1 MEKKITPSE
10 LELNEFI
17 KIINEMSGIDLTD
30 KKNILAL
37 KLNKFLEGTNTK
49 NFSEFLG
56 KLKSNRQLKQETL
69 DFVTIGETYFLRELA
84 QLKEIILLCQKLRKE
99 SKYPKRPL
107 FKWRRSIFFGIIG
120 CTEFY

>member
-37 KLNKFLEGTNTK
+37 KLNKFEGTNTK
-49 NFSEFLG
+49 NFPSFG
-56 KLKSNRQLKQETL
+56 KIKKQ
-69 DFVTIGETYFLRELA
+69 
-84 QLKEIILLCQKLRKE
+84 
-99 SKYPKRPL
+99 
-107 FKWRRSIFFGIIG
+107 
-120 CTEFY
+120 

>member
-37 KLNKFLEGTNTK
+37 KLNKFEGTNTK
-49 NFSEFLG
+49 NFRIFG
-56 KLKSNRQLKQETL
+56 KIKKQ
-69 DFVTIGETYFLRELA
+69 
-84 QLKEIILLCQKLRKE
+84 
-99 SKYPKRPL
+99 
-107 FKWRRSIFFGIIG
+107 
-120 CTEFY
+120 

>member
-49 NFSEFLG
+49 
-56 KLKSNRQLKQETL
+56 T
-69 DFVTIGETYFLRELA
+69 
-84 QLKEIILLCQKLRKE
+84 
-99 SKYPKRPL
+99 
-107 FKWRRSIFFGIIG
+107 FKFW
-120 CTEFY
+120 EN

>member
-1 MEKKITPSE
+1 MHGKKITPSE

-49 NFSEFLG
+49 IFPDFG
-56 KLKSNRQLKQETL
+56 KIKKQ
-69 DFVTIGETYFLRELA
+69 
-84 QLKEIILLCQKLRKE
+84 
-99 SKYPKRPL
+99 
-107 FKWRRSIFFGIIG
+107 
-120 CTEFY
+120 

>member
-1 MEKKITPSE
+1 MHGKITPSE

-30 KKNILAL
+30 KNILAL

-69 DFVTIGETYFLRELA
+69 DFVTIGETYF
-84 QLKEIILLCQKLRKE
+84 
-99 SKYPKRPL
+99 
-107 FKWRRSIFFGIIG
+107 
-120 CTEFY
+120 

>member
-37 KLNKFLEGTNTK
+37 KLNKFLEGTI
-49 NFSEFLG
+49 FRIFG
-56 KLKSNRQLKQETL
+56 KIKKQ
-69 DFVTIGETYFLRELA
+69 
-84 QLKEIILLCQKLRKE
+84 
-99 SKYPKRPL
+99 
-107 FKWRRSIFFGIIG
+107 
-120 CTEFY
+120 

>member
-37 KLNKFLEGTNTK
+37 KLNKFEGTNTK
-49 NFSEFLG
+49 NFPNFG
-56 KLKSNRQLKQETL
+56 KIKKQ
-69 DFVTIGETYFLRELA
+69 
-84 QLKEIILLCQKLRKE
+84 
-99 SKYPKRPL
+99 
-107 FKWRRSIFFGIIG
+107 
-120 CTEFY
+120 

>member
-69 DFVTIGETYFLRELA
+69 DFVTIGETYFLRNWLN
-84 QLKEIILLCQKLRKE
+84 
-99 SKYPKRPL
+99 
-107 FKWRRSIFFGIIG
+107 
-120 CTEFY
+120 

>member
-37 KLNKFLEGTNTK
+37 KLNKFLKELILK
-49 NFSEFLG
+49 IFPNFWE
-56 KLKSNRQLKQETL
+56 N
-69 DFVTIGETYFLRELA
+69 
-84 QLKEIILLCQKLRKE
+84 
-99 SKYPKRPL
+99 
-107 FKWRRSIFFGIIG
+107 
-120 CTEFY
+120 

>member
-49 NFSEFLG
+49 NFKFWE
-56 KLKSNRQLKQETL
+56 N
-69 DFVTIGETYFLRELA
+69 
-84 QLKEIILLCQKLRKE
+84 
-99 SKYPKRPL
+99 
-107 FKWRRSIFFGIIG
+107 
-120 CTEFY
+120 

>member
-37 KLNKFLEGTNTK
+37 KLNKFEGTNTK
-49 NFSEFLG
+49 NFSEFWE
-56 KLKSNRQLKQETL
+56 N
-69 DFVTIGETYFLRELA
+69 
-84 QLKEIILLCQKLRKE
+84 
-99 SKYPKRPL
+99 
-107 FKWRRSIFFGIIG
+107 
-120 CTEFY
+120 